1 MIKKKIINDPV
12 YGFIDIPHG
21 IIYKLI
27 EHPWFQRLRRIRQL
41 GLTDLVYP
49 GAFHTRFQHALGAMF
64 LMSEALLN
72 LKARGIR
79 ISSDETE
86 AAMIAILLHDIGH
99 GPFSH
104 ALEYNLLK
112 KVKHEEVSLMVIRR
126 LNEEFRGRLDQAISI
141 FTHNHPKKFLSQL
154 VSSQLDVDR
163 LDYLNRDSFFTGVN
177 EGKIGTERILKMLN
191 VVDNELVVEEKAI
204 YSIENFLSA
213 RRLMYWQVY
222 LHKTT
227 IGAEQ
232 MLLLLVNRARK
243 LAMAGR
249 LDRTESSIKQFLV
262 HETTIQDFEK
272 DDLLLKN
279 FLELDDF
286 DMWSQIKN
294 WRGSEDIVL
303 SELSNMLV
311 YRKLFRVKL
320 AGKPVDEPSMS
331 SLRKALAKYYKINP
345 NDADFMIARGIMT
358 NAAYIVK
365 GMSIN
370 VLMKNGTI
378 LDITEAVDLPN
389 IKAMSKIVKKYYLCY
404 PKDVSLSPILNN
416 SVYAISFTGNS

>member
-49 GAFHTRFQHALGAMF
+49 GAFHTRFQHALGAMH
-64 LMSEALLN
+64 LMSEALHN

-79 ISSDETE
+79 VSADETE

-112 KVKHEEVSLMVIRR
+112 KVKHEEVSLMVIRH
-126 LNEEFRGRLDQAISI
+126 LNEEFKGRLDQAISI

-232 MLLLLVNRARK
+232 MLLLMINRARK
-243 LAMAGR
+243 LVQDDL
-249 LDRTESSIKQFLV
+249 LDRIDDNILQFLIRDV
-262 HETTIQDFEK
+262 TIRDFEK
-272 DDLLLKN
+272 DESFLHK

-286 DMWSQIKN
+286 DMWSQVKD
-294 WRGSEDIVL
+294 WKSSDDTVL
-303 SELSNMLV
+303 RELCNMLV

-320 AGKPVDEPSMS
+320 SGKPVAYPSFP
-331 SLRKALAKYYKINP
+331 SLRKALAKTYKISH
-345 NDADFMIARGIMT
+345 DAADYMIAKGIMT

-370 VLMKNGTI
+370 VLMKTGKI

-389 IKAMSKIVKKYYLCY
+389 IKAMSKIVKKYYLCW
-404 PKDVSLSPILNN
+404 PKSVSL
-416 SVYAISFTGNS
+416 

>member
-1 MIKKKIINDPV
+1 
-12 YGFIDIPHG
+12 
-21 IIYKLI
+21 
-27 EHPWFQRLRRIRQL
+27 
-41 GLTDLVYP
+41 
-49 GAFHTRFQHALGAMF
+49 
-64 LMSEALLN
+64 
-72 LKARGIR
+72 
-79 ISSDETE
+79 
-86 AAMIAILLHDIGH
+86 MIAILLHDIGH

-126 LNEEFRGRLDQAISI
+126 LNEEFKGRLDQAISI

-243 LAMAGR
+243 LACSGR
-249 LDRTESSIKQFLV
+249 LDRTESSIMQFLV
-262 HETTIQDFEK
+262 HETTLHDFEK
-272 DDLLLKN
+272 DDTILKN

-294 WRGSEDIVL
+294 WRESDDVVL

-311 YRKLFRVKL
+311 HRKLFRVKL
-320 AGKPVDEPSMS
+320 SGKPVEEPPMAP
-331 SLRKALAKYYKINP
+331 LRKVLAKSYKISP
-345 NDADFMIARGIMT
+345 IDADFMIARGIMT

-389 IKAMSKIVKKYYLCY
+389 IKAMSKIVKKYYLCW
-404 PKDVSLSPILNN
+404 PKSVSL
-416 SVYAISFTGNS
+416 